1 MFFILLGCPSII
13 FELCYLW
20 MLSSLFIIN
29 ILLCLLLYFRYI
41 ESETKIFNYMSKN
54 EKMFTKNEWV
64 IFLLLAVA
72 VTGLA
77 SPVNQLTNKQVVQK
91 LYSFIYSSRHFS
103 LQRRTTKPIWCSNT
117 GFLHVLTW
125 FQAIFFALPYPFEYK
140 APRCYRRSRQ

>member
-1 MFFILLGCPSII
+1 MFFILLECPSII

-41 ESETKIFNYMSKN
+41 ESEIKIFNYMSKN

-64 IFLLLAVA
+64 IFLLLAVG

-77 SPVNQLTNKQVVQK
+77 SPVNQLTNKQVV
-91 LYSFIYSSRHFS
+91 
-103 LQRRTTKPIWCSNT
+103 
-117 GFLHVLTW
+117 
-125 FQAIFFALPYPFEYK
+125 
-140 APRCYRRSRQ
+140 

>member
-1 MFFILLGCPSII
+1 M
-13 FELCYLW
+13 
-20 MLSSLFIIN
+20 IN

-77 SPVNQLTNKQVVQK
+77 SPVNQLTNKQVV
-91 LYSFIYSSRHFS
+91 
-103 LQRRTTKPIWCSNT
+103 
-117 GFLHVLTW
+117 
-125 FQAIFFALPYPFEYK
+125 
-140 APRCYRRSRQ
+140 